1 MVARKDGKIRIG
13 KGFSKSELKEAGV
26 DFKQALRF
34 TIPIDLRRKTRHAE
48 NVNVLRQQLG
58 LQMPKISKPP
68 EPVKKPAERAK
79 KPAKPMKEEVAEAKK
94 PTKPTKQKKTTEIS
108 KPPKSAKTIKT
119 EKPAP
124 KKPAVKRKTVKPKGA
139 EKT

>member
-26 DFKQALRF
+26 DFKQALRL

-58 LQMPKISKPP
+58 LQVPKISKKPP
-68 EPVKKPAERAK
+68 EPSQKPSKLVKTEVTEP
-79 KPAKPMKEEVAEAKK
+79 KPAKPK
-94 PTKPTKQKKTTEIS
+94 KPTKQKKTTEIS
-108 KPPKSAKTIKT
+108 KPPKRAKTIKT

-124 KKPAVKRKTVKPKGA
+124 KKTAVKRKTAKPKGA